1 MCQHLNHI
9 SDADHYHKLQNKKK
23 QHLHLLC
30 INYQTITTQIYW
42 VARIETIRNI
52 SYLLIHRFSI

>member
-1 MCQHLNHI
+1 MCQHLNY
-9 SDADHYHKLQNKKK
+9 YHKLQNKKK

-42 VARIETIRNI
+42 VARIETIGNI
-52 SYLLIHRFSI
+52 SYLLIHRFGI